1 MILQHFI
8 SPLLHGTW
16 MVIQPILWCVQGKA
30 WNTAQ
35 QIGWK
40 SDNEHIQSYIP
51 VCAVCKLFLLL
62 LGLRHKA
69 QWSTNIHYSVVII
82 SSNSNKT
89 IQTSKFRIL
98 LVTWYFTIA
107 WPGLAGLAGLRH
119 VKYRPWSG
127 QSGSAGHDF
136 ITCHLAREFE
146 RQVILLSANR

>member
-51 VCAVCKLFLLL
+51 VCGLQAVSPFARVKT
-62 LGLRHKA
+62 
-69 QWSTNIHYSVVII
+69 QSTMINEYSVVII
-82 SSNSNKT
+82 SSNSYKK

-119 VKYRPWSG
+119 VKYRPWSR

-136 ITCHLAREFE
+136 ITCHLAVEFE